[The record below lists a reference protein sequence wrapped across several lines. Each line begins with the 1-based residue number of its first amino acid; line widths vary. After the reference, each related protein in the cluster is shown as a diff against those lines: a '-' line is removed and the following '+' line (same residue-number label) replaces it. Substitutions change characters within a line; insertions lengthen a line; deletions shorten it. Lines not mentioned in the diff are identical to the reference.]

1 MSGKER
7 LPVRGAQGDLL
18 RLVAGGHAESRAE
31 LARLS
36 GLAASSV
43 SLRVEELID
52 SGLLV
57 EEGSG
62 ASRGGRRPRR
72 LRLSPTAGLLA
83 VADLGAHHVRL
94 GLLDLS
100 GTPLVIEEH
109 PCDINRG
116 PEAVLDWMADVFDE
130 LLERHGRDGSSV
142 VPLRGIGTGIPGP
155 VDPASGRV
163 VSPSRMP
170 GWNNFPVAEHLGRR
184 YDLPVLVENDANLM
198 AIGEARAWPGCDN
211 LMVLKAGTGIGCG
224 VIVEGRL
231 HRGRGAAGD
240 ISHVRVRTDSSVT
253 CSCGHSD
260 CLEAYASGAALMSAL
275 AEQGITVRRPA
286 GIVTSVDDGV
296 PEATALVRNAGR
308 LIGEVLTVLVNF
320 FNPDAIVVGGS
331 LSAAEP
337 LISAIRAAVYERC
350 LPLATRDL
358 EIAVTRVGRDAAL
371 LGAGSLLLDA
381 ALAFESTHG

>member
-7 LPVRGAQGDLL
+7 LLVRGAQGDLL
-18 RLVAGGHAESRAE
+18 RLVATGHAESRAQ
-31 LARLS
+31 LARVS

-43 SLRVEELID
+43 SLRVEELIGT
-52 SGLLV
+52 GLLV

-62 ASRGGRRPRR
+62 TSSGGRRPRR
-72 LRLSPTAGLLA
+72 LRVSPTAGLLA
-83 VADLGAHHVRL
+83 VADLGAHHARL

-100 GTPLVIEEH
+100 GVPLVVEERV
-109 PCDINRG
+109 CDIALG
-116 PEAVLDWMADVFDE
+116 PEATLDWMAAAFDD
-130 LLERHGRDGSSV
+130 LLAAHGPPG
-142 VPLRGIGTGIPGP
+142 VPLRGVGTGVPGP
-155 VDPASGRV
+155 VDPGSGRV

-170 GWNNFPVAEHLGRR
+170 GWNNFPVAGYLAAH
-184 YDLPVLVENDANLM
+184 YDLPVLVENDANLL
-198 AIGEARAWPGCDN
+198 AVGEARSWPGLGN
-211 LMVLKAGTGIGCG
+211 LMVLKAGSGIGCG
-224 VIVEGRL
+224 VIVDGRL

-253 CSCGHSD
+253 CSCGHPD
-260 CLEAYASGAALMSAL
+260 CLEAYASGAALMAAL
-275 AEQGITVRRPA
+275 SGLGLATRRPA
-286 GIVTSVDDGV
+286 DVVALVEDGV

-320 FNPDAIVVGGS
+320 LNPDAIVVGGS
-331 LSAAEP
+331 LSTAEP

-358 EIAVTRVGRDAAL
+358 EIAVTRGGPDAAL

-381 ALAFESTHG
+381 VLG

>member
-7 LPVRGAQGDLL
+7 LLVRGAQGDLL
-18 RLVAGGHAESRAE
+18 RLVATGHAESRAQ
-31 LARLS
+31 LARIS

-52 SGLLV
+52 TGLLV

-62 ASRGGRRPRR
+62 TSSGGRRPRR
-72 LRLSPTAGLLA
+72 LRVSPTAGLLA
-83 VADLGAHHVRL
+83 VADLGAHHARL

-100 GTPLVIEEH
+100 GVPLVVEERA
-109 PCDINRG
+109 CDIALG
-116 PEAVLDWMADVFDE
+116 PEATLDWMAASFDE
-130 LLERHGRDGSSV
+130 LLLAHGPPG
-142 VPLRGIGTGIPGP
+142 VPLRGIGTGVPGP

-170 GWNNFPVAEHLGRR
+170 GWNNFPVAEHLAAH
-184 YDLPVLVENDANLM
+184 YDLPVLVENDANLL
-198 AIGEARAWPGCDN
+198 AVGEARSWPGFDN
-211 LMVLKAGTGIGCG
+211 LMVLKAGSGIGCG
-224 VIVEGRL
+224 VIVDGRL

-240 ISHVRVRTDSSVT
+240 ISHVRVRTDSST
-253 CSCGHSD
+253 MCSCGHPD
-260 CLEAYASGAALMSAL
+260 CLEAYASGAALMDAL
-275 AEQGITVRRPA
+275 SGLGIAARRPSDVVA
-286 GIVTSVDDGV
+286 LVEDGV

-320 FNPDAIVVGGS
+320 LNPDAIVVGGS
-331 LSAAEP
+331 LSTAEP
-337 LISAIRAAVYERC
+337 LISSIRAAVYERC

-358 EIAVTRVGRDAAL
+358 EIAVTRGGPDAAL

-381 ALAFESTHG
+381 VLS

>member
-7 LPVRGAQGDLL
+7 LPIRGAQGDLL
-18 RLVAGGHAESRAE
+18 RLVATSHAESRAE

-52 SGLLV
+52 AGLLV
-57 EEGSG
+57 EEGPG
-62 ASRGGRRPRR
+62 TSRGGRRPRR
-72 LRLSPTAGLLA
+72 LRVSPTAGLLA
-83 VADLGAHHVRL
+83 VADLGTHHARL

-100 GTPLVIEEH
+100 GTPLVVEER
-109 PCDINRG
+109 PCDITLG
-116 PEAVLDWMADVFDE
+116 PEATLDWMADSFEE
-130 LLERHGRDGSSV
+130 LLAAHGPPG
-142 VPLRGIGTGIPGP
+142 VPLRGVGTGIPGP

-163 VSPSRMP
+163 VSPSRLP
-170 GWNNFPVAEHLGRR
+170 GWNNFPIAEYLGAR

-198 AIGEARAWPGCDN
+198 AVGEARSWPGLDN
-211 LMVLKAGTGIGCG
+211 LMVLKVGSGIGCG
-224 VIVEGRL
+224 VIVDGRL

-240 ISHVRVRTDSSVT
+240 ISHVRVRTDSSVM
-253 CSCGHSD
+253 CSCGHPD

-275 AEQGITVRRPA
+275 AEQGIVVWRPA
-286 GIVTSVDDGV
+286 DLVALVEDGV
-296 PEATALVRNAGR
+296 PEATALIRNAGR

-320 FNPDAIVVGGS
+320 LNPDAIVVGGS
-331 LSAAEP
+331 LSTAEL
-337 LISAIRAAVYERC
+337 LISSIRAAVYERC

-358 EIAVTRVGRDAAL
+358 EIAATRSGPDAAL

-381 ALAFESTHG
+381 VLS

>member
-1 MSGKER
+1 MSSKER
-7 LPVRGAQGDLL
+7 LPVTGPQGGLL
-18 RLVAGGHAESRAE
+18 RLVATGQAESRAE

-43 SLRVEELID
+43 SLRVEELLEAR
-52 SGLLV
+52 LLV

-62 ASRGGRRPRR
+62 TSRGGRRPRR
-72 LRLSPTAGLLA
+72 LRLAPSAGLLA

-100 GTPLVIEEH
+100 GAPLAVQERA
-109 PCDINRG
+109 CDITAG
-116 PEAVLDWMADVFDE
+116 PEAVLDWMADAFDD
-130 LLERHGRDGSSV
+130 LLRAHAPTG
-142 VPLRGIGTGIPGP
+142 VPLRGVGTGIPGP

-163 VSPSRMP
+163 VGPSRMP
-170 GWNNFPVAEHLGRR
+170 GWNNYPVADHLGAR

-198 AIGEARAWPGCDN
+198 AVGEARSWPGSDN

-224 VIVEGRL
+224 VIVNGRL

-240 ISHVRVRTDSSVT
+240 ISHVRVRTDSSIT
-253 CSCGHSD
+253 CACGHPD

-275 AEQGITVRRPA
+275 AEAGIAVERPA
-286 GIVTSVDDGV
+286 DIVGLVNDAV
-296 PEATALVRNAGR
+296 PEATSQVRTAGR

-320 FNPDAIVVGGS
+320 FNPDVIAVGGS

-337 LISAIRAAVYERC
+337 LIAAIRAAVYERC

-358 EIAVTRVGRDAAL
+358 EIAPARAGQDAAL
-371 LGAGSLLLDA
+371 LGAGALLLDA
-381 ALAFESTHG
+381 VL

>member
-7 LPVRGAQGDLL
+7 LPVTGAQGDLL
-18 RLVAGGHAESRAE
+18 RLVATGQAESRAD

-43 SLRVEELID
+43 SLRVEELLEA
-52 SGLLV
+52 GLLI

-62 ASRGGRRPRR
+62 TSRGGRRPRK
-72 LRLSPTAGLLA
+72 LGLSPSAGVLT

-100 GTPLVIEEH
+100 GNPLTIQEREA
-109 PCDINRG
+109 DITAG
-116 PEAVLDWMADVFDE
+116 PEAVLDWLADAFDD
-130 LLERHGRDGSSV
+130 LLEAHAPEG
-142 VPLRGIGTGIPGP
+142 VPLRGVGTGIPGP
-155 VDPASGRV
+155 VDPATGRV
-163 VSPSRMP
+163 VGPSRMP
-170 GWNNFPVAEHLGRR
+170 GWNNFPVAEYLGAR

-198 AIGEARAWPGCDN
+198 AVGEARSWPGADN

-224 VIVEGRL
+224 VIVHGRL

-240 ISHVRVRTDSSVT
+240 ISHVRVRTDSSIV
-253 CSCGHSD
+253 CACGHRD
-260 CLEAYASGAALMSAL
+260 CLEAYASGAALQAAL
-275 AEQGITVRRPA
+275 AEAGILVERPA
-286 GIVTSVDDGV
+286 GIVDLVNDAV
-296 PEATALVRNAGR
+296 PEATSLVRTAGR

-320 FNPDAIVVGGS
+320 FNPDVIAVGGS

-337 LISAIRAAVYERC
+337 LLASIRAAVYERC
-350 LPLATRDL
+350 LPLATREL
-358 EIAVTRVGRDAAL
+358 EIAPARAGQDVAL

-381 ALAFESTHG
+381 VL

>member
-18 RLVAGGHAESRAE
+18 RLVATGHAESRAQ
-31 LARLS
+31 LARIS

-52 SGLLV
+52 AGLLV

-62 ASRGGRRPRR
+62 TSRGGRRPRR
-72 LRLSPTAGLLA
+72 LRVSPTAGLLA
-83 VADLGAHHVRL
+83 VADLGAHHARL

-100 GTPLVIEEH
+100 GAPLVVEERA
-109 PCDINRG
+109 CDIALG
-116 PEAVLDWMADVFDE
+116 PEATLDWMAASFDE
-130 LLERHGRDGSSV
+130 LLLTHGPPG
-142 VPLRGIGTGIPGP
+142 VPLRGVGTGMPGP

-170 GWNNFPVAEHLGRR
+170 GWHNFPVAEHLGAH
-184 YDLPVLVENDANLM
+184 YDLPVLVENDANLL
-198 AIGEARAWPGCDN
+198 AVGEARSWPGCDN
-211 LMVLKAGTGIGCG
+211 LMVLKAGSGIGCG
-224 VIVEGRL
+224 VIVDGRL

-240 ISHVRVRTDSSVT
+240 ISHVRVRADSST
-253 CSCGHSD
+253 MCSCGHPD
-260 CLEAYASGAALMSAL
+260 CLEAYASGAALMGAL
-275 AEQGITVRRPA
+275 SEFGIATRRPGDVVA
-286 GIVTSVDDGV
+286 LVEDGV

-320 FNPDAIVVGGS
+320 LNPDAIVVGGS
-331 LSAAEP
+331 LSTAEP
-337 LISAIRAAVYERC
+337 LISSIRAAVYERC

-358 EIAVTRVGRDAAL
+358 EIAVTRGGPDAAL

-381 ALAFESTHG
+381 VLG

>member
-18 RLVAGGHAESRAE
+18 RLVATGHAESRAE

-43 SLRVEELID
+43 SLRVEELIGT
-52 SGLLV
+52 GLLV

-62 ASRGGRRPRR
+62 TSRGGRRPRR
-72 LRLSPTAGLLA
+72 LRVSPTAGLLA
-83 VADLGAHHVRL
+83 VADLGAHHARL

-100 GTPLVIEEH
+100 GTPLVVEER
-109 PCDINRG
+109 PCDIALG
-116 PEAVLDWMADVFDE
+116 PEETLDWMAASFDE
-130 LLERHGRDGSSV
+130 LLLAHGPPG
-142 VPLRGIGTGIPGP
+142 VPLRGVGTGIPGP
-155 VDPASGRV
+155 VDPGSGRV

-170 GWNNFPVAEHLGRR
+170 GWNNFPVAEHLGAH

-198 AIGEARAWPGCDN
+198 AVGEARAWPGCDN
-211 LMVLKAGTGIGCG
+211 LMVLKAGSGIGCG
-224 VIVEGRL
+224 VIVDGRL

-240 ISHVRVRTDSSVT
+240 ISHVRVRTDSSVV

-275 AEQGITVRRPA
+275 TEQGIAVGRPA
-286 GIVTSVDDGV
+286 DVVAAVNDGV
-296 PEATALVRNAGR
+296 PEATALVRSAGR

-320 FNPDAIVVGGS
+320 LNPDAIVIGGS
-331 LSAAEP
+331 LSTAEP
-337 LISAIRAAVYERC
+337 LISSIRAAVYERC

-358 EIAVTRVGRDAAL
+358 EIAVTRAGPDAAL

-381 ALAFESTHG
+381 VLG

>member
-1 MSGKER
+1 M
-7 LPVRGAQGDLL
+7 RGAQGDLL
-18 RLVAGGHAESRAE
+18 RLVATGHAESRAE

-43 SLRVEELID
+43 SLRVEELIGT
-52 SGLLV
+52 GLLV

-62 ASRGGRRPRR
+62 TSRGGRRPRR
-72 LRLSPTAGLLA
+72 LRVSPTAGLLA
-83 VADLGAHHVRL
+83 VADLGAHHARL

-100 GTPLVIEEH
+100 GTPLVVEER
-109 PCDINRG
+109 PCDIALG
-116 PEAVLDWMADVFDE
+116 PEETLDWMAASFDE
-130 LLERHGRDGSSV
+130 LLLTHGPPG
-142 VPLRGIGTGIPGP
+142 VPLRGVGTGVPGP

-170 GWNNFPVAEHLGRR
+170 GWNNFPVAEHLGAH

-198 AIGEARAWPGCDN
+198 AVGEARAWPGCDN
-211 LMVLKAGTGIGCG
+211 LMVLKAGSGIGCG
-224 VIVEGRL
+224 VIVDGRL

-240 ISHVRVRTDSSVT
+240 ISHVRVRTDSSVV

-275 AEQGITVRRPA
+275 TEQGIAVGRPA
-286 GIVTSVDDGV
+286 DVVAAVNDGV
-296 PEATALVRNAGR
+296 PEATALVRSAGR

-320 FNPDAIVVGGS
+320 LNPDAIVIGGS
-331 LSAAEP
+331 LSTAEP
-337 LISAIRAAVYERC
+337 LISSIRAAVYERC

-358 EIAVTRVGRDAAL
+358 EIAVTRAGPDATL

-381 ALAFESTHG
+381 VLG